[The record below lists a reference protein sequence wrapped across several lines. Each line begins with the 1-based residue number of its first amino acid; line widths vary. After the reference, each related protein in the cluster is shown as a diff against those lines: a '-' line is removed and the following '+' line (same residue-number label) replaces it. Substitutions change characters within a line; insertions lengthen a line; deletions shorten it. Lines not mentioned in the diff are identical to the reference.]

1 MPPSTS
7 KLRDAALRSF
17 RGQTHDHAGCVR
29 HAIRDAEA
37 ICAGRGARLTTL
49 RRRVLELIWS
59 SHAPVGAYD
68 LLRRLSRERE
78 TAAPPTVYRALDFLL
93 DHGLIHRIESLNAFV
108 GCAAPVEA
116 HSGQFL
122 ICRRCGAAAELDDPR
137 VRRAIAHGARELRFT
152 VESDTVE
159 IRGLCA
165 ACGERGEPRHAG

>member
-1 MPPSTS
+1 MPSS
-7 KLRDAALRSF
+7 ASRLRDAALRSF
-17 RGQTHDHAGCVR
+17 RGQSHDHARCVR
-29 HAIRDAEA
+29 YAISDAEA
-37 ICAGRGARLTTL
+37 ICAGRGARLTKL
-49 RRRVLELIWS
+49 RQRVLELIWS

-78 TAAPPTVYRALDFLL
+78 KAAPPTVYRALDFLL
-93 DHGLIHRIESLNAFV
+93 EHGLIHRIESLNAFV

-122 ICRRCGAAAELDDPR
+122 ICRRCGTAAELDDPR
-137 VRRAIAHGARELRFT
+137 LRRAIARGARELSFT

-165 ACGERGEPRHAG
+165 ACGQGGSTQHAR